1 MQLEYF
7 PCYHSYFK
15 KCEKLTDQELGRL
28 FRALMTYSET
38 GERQE
43 LAGRESIAFDFIAD
57 DIDRA
62 KENYADI
69 CKTRSEQ
76 GKKGA
81 EKRWSEN
88 SKNSN
93 CHFSYEENGKHGQ
106 NKNKSEN
113 KINIKEN
120 VPKGTSKK
128 SADALTPFS
137 EFSPEL
143 QEALQ
148 EWMQYKAERKEQYKP
163 TGLKAFVS
171 EVRNKL
177 RTYGEAM
184 VISLI
189 RECMANGWRGIIWDR
204 LEKQKPPDK
213 LKGGY
218 GGRDN
223 VHGTSEISAKAPDKK
238 DWNLTGNYL

>member
-1 MQLEYF
+1 MTLEYF

-28 FRALMTYSET
+28 FRALMIYSET

-43 LAGRESIAFDFIAD
+43 LAGRESIAD

-62 KENYADI
+62 KQNYADV

-81 EKRWSEN
+81 EKRWLGN

-93 CHFSYEENGKHGQ
+93 CHVSHEENSKHGY
-106 NKNKSEN
+106 NENKS

-128 SADALTPFS
+128 SGDDLAPFS
-137 EFSPEL
+137 EFSPEV

-163 TGLKAFVS
+163 TGLKAFVG

-177 RTYGEAM
+177 YTYGEPM

-189 RECMANGWRGIIWDR
+189 QECMANGWRGIIWDR

-213 LKGGY
+213 TKDGY
-218 GGRDN
+218 GGKEN
-223 VHGTSEISAKAPDKK
+223 VHGTSESSAKASAGQA
-238 DWNLTGNYL
+238 WNLTGTYL